1 MGSLIS
7 TVVAMSSDRPIFVVG
22 CPRSGT
28 TMLQL
33 MLHAHP
39 RIAIPPETRFL
50 LTAYTKRAKFG
61 DLSDPAARRKLATWI
76 VESSQFEDL
85 GLDPATTVEAIV
97 AAPPTLGSAFGTVF
111 KLYAERFGKP
121 RWGDKRPLYLR
132 NLPTI
137 LRLFPDAQIIN
148 IMRDGRDCVSSL
160 KETPWKPAEFDTM
173 IDYWTQSADAS
184 LLAARRY
191 PKDVYHVVRYED
203 LVADPEPH
211 LRKICEFLDE
221 EYAPGMTRPNQLA
234 SVAVPEYKTW
244 HTLTHQAP
252 TTERVASWKSR
263 LTDEEVRRCE
273 TAFGDRLA
281 KFGYLPSIPVPR
293 SARMRA
299 DAKLIAKHRLGPAR
313 SAAKD
318 LWTQVRSGS
327 GRSAEPEVAAKLTT
341 RQRAS

>member
-1 MGSLIS
+1 MALN
-7 TVVAMSSDRPIFVVG
+7 DRPIFVVG

-33 MLHAHP
+33 MLHAHS

-50 LTAYTKRAKFG
+50 LAGYTKRAEFG
-61 DLSDPAARRKLATWI
+61 DLADEANRRALGRWI
-76 VESSQFEDL
+76 VELSQFEDL
-85 GLDPATTVEAIV
+85 GLDAATVVEAVV

-111 KLYAERFGKP
+111 TMYSARFGKP

-132 NLPTI
+132 HLPTI

-173 IDYWTQSADAS
+173 IDYWTQSADSS

-191 PKDVYHVVRYED
+191 PRDVYHLVRYED

-211 LRKICEFLDE
+211 LRTICEFLGEDFE
-221 EYAPGMTRPNQLA
+221 DAMTRPNQLA

-244 HTLTHQAP
+244 HTMTHKAP

-263 LTDEEVRRCE
+263 LTEDEVRLCE
-273 TAFGDRLA
+273 TSFGERLA
-281 KFGYLPSIPVPR
+281 KFGYLPSLPVPR
-293 SARMRA
+293 SAKMRA
-299 DAKLIAKHRLGPAR
+299 DAKLIARHRLGPAR
-313 SAAKD
+313 NAARD
-318 LWTQVRSGS
+318 LWTQVRSGQD
-327 GRSAEPEVAAKLTT
+327 EHPVAARLTS
-341 RQRAS
+341 RQLSR

>member
-1 MGSLIS
+1 M
-7 TVVAMSSDRPIFVVG
+7 VSDRPIFVVG

-39 RIAIPPETRFL
+39 RIALPPETRFL
-50 LTAYTKRAKFG
+50 LAGYSRRAEFG
-61 DLSDPAARRKLATWI
+61 DLTDPAARRALGEWI
-76 VESSQFEDL
+76 TGTHQFGDL
-85 GLDPATTVEAIV
+85 GLDPGAVVEAIV
-97 AAPPTLGSAFGTVF
+97 AGPPTLGSAFGTVF
-111 KLYAERFGKP
+111 KMYADRFGKP

-132 NLPTI
+132 HLPTI

-160 KETPWKPAEFDTM
+160 KETPWKPAEFDTLV
-173 IDYWTQSADAS
+173 DYWTYSADAS

-191 PKDVYHVVRYED
+191 PADVYHMVRYED

-211 LRKICEFLDE
+211 LRAICAFLDE
-221 EYAPGMTRPNQLA
+221 DFDPAMTRPHRIA

-244 HTLTHQAP
+244 HTMTHQEP
-252 TTERVASWKSR
+252 TTERVARWRSR
-263 LTDEEVRRCE
+263 LTEEEVRRCE

-281 KFGYLPSIPVPR
+281 KFGYRPSLPVPR

-299 DAKLIAKHRLGPAR
+299 DAKLIARHRLGPAR
-313 SAAKD
+313 SAARE
-318 LWTQVRSGS
+318 LWTQVRTGQ
-327 GRSAEPEVAAKLTT
+327 GAEPPVAARLTT
-341 RQRAS
+341 RQRTG

>member
-1 MGSLIS
+1 
-7 TVVAMSSDRPIFVVG
+7 MSNDRPVFVVG

-33 MLHAHP
+33 MLHAHS

-50 LTAYTKRAKFG
+50 LAGYGRRAEFG
-61 DLSDPAARRKLATWI
+61 DLTDEARRRELAGWI
-76 VESSQFEDL
+76 VRTSQFGDL
-85 GLDPATTVEAIV
+85 GLDADAVVNAIV

-111 KLYAERFGKP
+111 TMYADRFGKP

-132 NLPTI
+132 HLPTI

-160 KETPWKPAEFDTM
+160 KETPWKPADFDTL
-173 IDYWTQSADAS
+173 IDYWSQSADAS

-191 PKDVYHVVRYED
+191 PADVFHQVRYED

-211 LRKICEFLDE
+211 LRKICAFLEEEFE
-221 EYAPGMTRPNQLA
+221 PAMTRPNQLA
-234 SVAVPEYKTW
+234 SVAVPEWKTW
-244 HTLTHQAP
+244 HTMTHKAP
-252 TTERVASWKSR
+252 TTERVASWRSR
-263 LTDEEVRRCE
+263 LTEEEVRRCE

-281 KFGYLPSIPVPR
+281 KFGYLPSLPVPR

-299 DAKLIAKHRLGPAR
+299 DARLIARHRLAPAR
-313 SAAKD
+313 NVAKD
-318 LWTQVRSGS
+318 LWTQVRTGH
-327 GRSAEPEVAAKLTT
+327 GEPPVAARLTT
-341 RQRAS
+341 RQRSA